1 MTNLPADIDDAG
13 IFAIVVLAAIATA
26 AGLSYL
32 GLSLWLLVPACVLYA
47 VSGELAARKLA
58 ALKERQL
65 VEGGD
70 RS

>member
-1 MTNLPADIDDAG
+1 MSSMPADQDDAG
-13 IFAIVVLAAIATA
+13 IFALVVLAAIATA

-32 GLSLWLLVPACVLYA
+32 DMTLWLLVPACVVYA

-65 VEGGD
+65 VEGET
-70 RS
+70 S

>member
-1 MTNLPADIDDAG
+1 MSSMPADQDDAG
-13 IFAIVVLAAIATA
+13 IFAMVVLAAIATA

-32 GLSLWLLVPACVLYA
+32 DMPLWLLVPACVVYA

-65 VEGGD
+65 VEGET
-70 RS
+70 S